1 MTSDDWK
8 LEGGMKMVELKLV
21 SNRKS
26 NLKLLVKAALDN
38 ELRLLEAGIRQTEQR
53 LQKFEEKYQLN
64 TEKFISRYEND
75 EMKETLEATEWIGEF
90 RMWKRLKE
98 KIEALKDVQ
107 FAN

>member
-1 MTSDDWK
+1 
-8 LEGGMKMVELKLV
+8 MVELKLI

-26 NLKLLVKAALDN
+26 NLEPLVKDALDN

-53 LQKFEEKYQLN
+53 LRKFEEKYQLN
-64 TEKFISRYEND
+64 TEEFISRYEND
-75 EMKETLEATEWIGEF
+75 EIKETLESAEWIGEF

-98 KIEALKDVQ
+98 KVEALRDVQ